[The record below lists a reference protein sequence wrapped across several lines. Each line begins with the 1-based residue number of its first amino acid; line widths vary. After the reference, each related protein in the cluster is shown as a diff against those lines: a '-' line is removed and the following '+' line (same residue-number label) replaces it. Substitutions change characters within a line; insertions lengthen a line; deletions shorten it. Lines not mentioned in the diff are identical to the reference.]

1 MDDDYEEKS
10 AYELQDLNENDQ
22 NRSFLN
28 RTFGKLSPGSL
39 RSSIFTLISTA
50 CGAGCLSIA
59 YVLKQEGVIL
69 GLILLTI
76 CCLSG
81 LYGLINLSK
90 AAEKYK
96 CFVYADLV
104 EKILGKYWRIFFENV
119 MIVFVIGNLIAS
131 QVIIGLFVP
140 GILESLNLKVDSDYD
155 RIFIMIGI
163 NWVIMVPLGLQRT
176 LKALR
181 FVSIITPLV
190 LVYICFLLLCEF
202 PLFVPHRNYND
213 VNYFSPNLSIFPS
226 FGYCL
231 FVFTCHSNVTQ
242 LYSELKRRSL
252 PRITK
257 ISFRAMFSLLFAYTF
272 LSIFGYFSMLDDTPQ
287 QIIMRKP
294 VDDIKNDWAMVL
306 ARAVM
311 ALSLII
317 GIPFN
322 IPPSRICIIQ
332 CWFRIKTEPS
342 RFL

>member
-1 MDDDYEEKS
+1 MEEEKS
-10 AYELQDLNENDQ
+10 AYELQDYNQPEEQ
-22 NRSFLN
+22 RSFLN
-28 RTFGKLSPGSL
+28 KTFGKLTPGSL

-50 CGAGCLSIA
+50 CGAGCLSITF
-59 YVLKQEGVIL
+59 VLSQQGIIP
-69 GLILLTI
+69 GLLLLTI
-76 CCLSG
+76 CCLSA

-96 CFVYADLV
+96 CFIYADLV
-104 EKILGKYWRIFFENV
+104 EKILGRHWRIFFENT
-119 MIVFVIGNLIAS
+119 MIVFVLGNLIAS

-140 GILESLNLKVDSDYD
+140 GILESINLEIGSDYA
-155 RIFIMIGI
+155 RIFIMVGI

-176 LKALR
+176 LTALR

-202 PLFVPHRNYND
+202 PLFVPHRDYSE
-213 VNYFSPNLSIFPS
+213 VKYFTPNLSIFPS

-242 LYSELKRRSL
+242 LYSELNRRSL
-252 PRITK
+252 ARMKK
-257 ISFRAMFSLLFAYTF
+257 ISFRAMFSLLFAYSF
-272 LSIFGYFSMLDDTPQ
+272 LSLFGYFSMLDDTPQ

-294 VDDIKNDWAMVL
+294 VDSIKNDWAMVL
-306 ARAVM
+306 ARGVM

-322 IPPSRICIIQ
+322 IPPSRTCIIQ
-332 CWFRIKTEPS
+332 CWFRVKTEPS
-342 RFL
+342 KLL